1 MLTTSQVPYSL
12 RLGHDCPGHPGEFIR
27 ERDGATLA
35 GRRAAVHEPIT
46 SSKAGGLIGNRQ
58 RRF

>member
-35 GRRAAVHEPIT
+35 GALLRCMSQPLAQAV
-46 SSKAGGLIGNRQ
+46 
-58 RRF
+58 

>member
-35 GRRAAVHEPIT
+35 GRLAAVHESAFGPSQHIALPRT
-46 SSKAGGLIGNRQ
+46 VGR
-58 RRF
+58 

>member
-12 RLGHDCPGHPGEFIR
+12 RLGHDCPSHPGEFIR

-35 GRRAAVHEPIT
+35 GRLAAVHAFGPSQHIALPRT
-46 SSKAGGLIGNRQ
+46 VGR
-58 RRF
+58 